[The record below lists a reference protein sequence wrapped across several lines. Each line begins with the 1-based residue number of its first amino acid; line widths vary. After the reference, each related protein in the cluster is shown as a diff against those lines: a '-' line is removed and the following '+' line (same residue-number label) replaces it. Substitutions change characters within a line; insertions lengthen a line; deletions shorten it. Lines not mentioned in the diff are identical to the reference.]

1 LFEYRKK
8 ELTLEEHQKLLNSLA
23 NAMEAEGI
31 TITNIDIAETPQFF
45 DDKFRKLPK
54 PKERDGHIPDLEG
67 MKGALRHIGEV
78 KIDIKGDPKL
88 DSQLK
93 SFTNREMNGKEI
105 PLHIAVPTKLKK
117 ELEKKLYKI
126 GLYNKYK
133 KGTIR
138 IWA

>member
-1 LFEYRKK
+1 L
-8 ELTLEEHQKLLNSLA
+8 LIDWDLPSEEHQKLLNSLA
-23 NAMEAEGI
+23 NALESEGI
-31 TITNIDIAETPQFF
+31 TVTHIDIDETPDLF
-45 DDKFRKLPK
+45 DYRFRKLPK
-54 PKERDGHIPDLEG
+54 PKERDGNTPDLEG
-67 MKGALRHIGEV
+67 MKGALRQIGEV
-78 KIDIKGDPKL
+78 KIKIKGDVIL